1 MFENIFHI
9 PRKFKAIIGIAFSLL
24 VPISVFALVY
34 VLLNK
39 MGNEITIIAFSFVNI
54 VITGCGIAVLVLF
67 TQRSKSTSAQLAEL
81 DTFLTKDIPR
91 QIRNTQIALPKNVAQ
106 WSRNIKTD
114 KHRRVH
120 IDMLHFKYVPK
131 CWYYVKTS
139 SFGEIAVYISA
150 TNYNIRTSFL
160 VPKRDIDV
168 SFFNEA
174 FSTFFDNA
182 RSFGFHSGEMIDL
195 PWTEMDKYFI
205 VQLSYKSKENSTLDN
220 IERLHV
226 ATIVSDLIRRFS
238 LTCRKNGIDLS
249 YNRDDFF

>member
-9 PRKFKAIIGIAFSLL
+9 PRKFKAIIISVFSLL
-24 VPISVFALVY
+24 IPISVFALGY

-39 MGNEITIIAFSFVNI
+39 MGNEITIAAFSFMNL
-54 VITGCGIAVLVLF
+54 VITGSGIAILVLF
-67 TQRSKSTSAQLAEL
+67 TQRSKSTSVQLAEL
-81 DTFLTKDIPR
+81 DSFLTKDIPR
-91 QIRNTQIALPKNVAQ
+91 QIRNTQIALPNNVAH
-106 WSRNIKTD
+106 WRRNVKTD
-114 KHRRVH
+114 NYRRVQ
-120 IDMLHFKYVPK
+120 IDILHFRFVPK

-160 VPKRDIDV
+160 VPKKEIDAD
-168 SFFNEA
+168 SFNRTFEA
-174 FSTFFDNA
+174 FFENA

-220 IERLHV
+220 VERLHV
-226 ATIVSDLIRRFS
+226 ATIVSDLVRRFS
-238 LTCRKNGIDLS
+238 LTCRKNGINLS
-249 YNRDDFF
+249 YDRNDFF